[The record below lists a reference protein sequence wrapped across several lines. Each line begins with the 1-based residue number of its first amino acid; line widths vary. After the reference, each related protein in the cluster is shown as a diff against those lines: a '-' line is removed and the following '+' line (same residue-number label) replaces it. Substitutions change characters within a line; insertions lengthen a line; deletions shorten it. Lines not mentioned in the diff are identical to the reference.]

1 MNQTPPPSDITAPDA
16 SAAEPL
22 DAPAFDELDAILD
35 ELRTRNDETPQ
46 WEFCEGFMAALLCC
60 RRPIAA
66 SEYLPVLLGTDEA
79 PKGDVATADGS
90 FADTVQQQRFMQLW
104 LQRWRE
110 VAQALSA
117 DVESLD
123 DDRAYQPEVMDVRGA
138 VASLPLEEQA
148 AMAGQELPSFG
159 QVWALGFMFA
169 VESWPEEWA
178 APRDKQ
184 AAGRL
189 DEDLQALVAMTE
201 DDTGPPALC
210 MYSEDGP
217 ASVSEARLDAFGEA
231 LWSVYDLYDL
241 WQGIGPRVETV
252 HKVATPGR
260 NEPCWCGSGK
270 KYKKCH
276 GAG

>member
-1 MNQTPPPSDITAPDA
+1 MNPIPSSSDTAAPDA
-16 SAAEPL
+16 AGPL

-35 ELRTRNDETPQ
+35 ELRARNDETPQ
-46 WEFCEGFMAALLCC
+46 WEFCEGFMAALICC

-79 PKGDVATADGS
+79 PVGDAAADGS
-90 FADTVQQQRFMQLW
+90 FADAAQQQRFMQLW
-104 LQRWRE
+104 SQRWRE

-123 DDRAYQPEVMDVRGA
+123 DERAYQPEVMDVRGA

-148 AMAGQELPSFG
+148 AMAGQALPSFG

-169 VESWPEEWA
+169 VESWPEEWV

-184 AAGRL
+184 AAERL

-201 DDTGPPALC
+201 DDTGPPELC
-210 MYSEDGP
+210 MFSEDGP
-217 ASVSEARLDAFGEA
+217 ASVSEARVDAFGEA

-241 WQGIGPRVETV
+241 WRGIGPRVETV
-252 HKVATPGR
+252 RKVATPGR
-260 NEPCWCGSGK
+260 NDPCWCGSGK

>member
-1 MNQTPPPSDITAPDA
+1 MNPTLPSSDPAAPDA

-22 DAPAFDELDAILD
+22 DSAAFDELDAILD

-66 SEYLPVLLGTDEA
+66 SEYLPVLIGTDDA
-79 PKGDVATADGS
+79 PEGDTAADGS
-90 FADTVQQQRFMQLW
+90 FAGAAQQQRFMALW
-104 LQRWRE
+104 QRRWGE
-110 VAQALSA
+110 VARALSA

-123 DDRAYQPEVMDVRGA
+123 DERAYQPEVMDVRGA
-138 VASLPLEEQA
+138 VGSLPLEEQA
-148 AMAGQELPSFG
+148 AMAEQELPSFG

-169 VESWPEEWA
+169 VESWPEEWV

-184 AAGRL
+184 AAERL
-189 DEDLQALVAMTE
+189 DEALQAMVAMTE
-201 DDTGPPALC
+201 DDTGAPALC

-231 LWSVYDLYDL
+231 LWGVYDLYDL
-241 WQGIGPRVETV
+241 WHSIGPRVETV
-252 HKVATPGR
+252 RKAATPGR
-260 NEPCWCGSGK
+260 NDPCWCGSGK

>member
-1 MNQTPPPSDITAPDA
+1 MNPTSPSSDPAAPDA

-22 DAPAFDELDAILD
+22 DAAAFDELDAILD
-35 ELRTRNDETPQ
+35 ELRTRDDETPQ

-66 SEYLPVLLGTDEA
+66 SEYLPVLLGTGEA
-79 PKGDVATADGS
+79 PEGGTGAHGS
-90 FADTVQQQRFMQLW
+90 FADAAQQQRFMQLW
-104 LQRWRE
+104 SQRWRE

-138 VASLPLEEQA
+138 VASLPQAEQA
-148 AMAGQELPSFG
+148 AMAEQELPSFG
-159 QVWALGFMFA
+159 QIWALGFMFA
-169 VESWPEEWA
+169 VESWPEEWV
-178 APRDKQ
+178 APRDRQ
-184 AAGRL
+184 AAQRL

-201 DDTGPPALC
+201 DDSGPPALC
-210 MYSEDGP
+210 MFSEDGP
-217 ASVSEARLDAFGEA
+217 ASVSEARVDAFGEA

-252 HKVATPGR
+252 RKAATPGR
-260 NEPCWCGSGK
+260 NDPCWCGSGK

-276 GAG
+276 GAS

>member
-1 MNQTPPPSDITAPDA
+1 MNQTSPPSACAAPDVPPA
-16 SAAEPL
+16 L
-22 DAPAFDELDAILD
+22 DSQTFDELDALLD

-46 WEFCEGFMAALLCC
+46 WEFCEGFMAALICC
-60 RRPIAA
+60 RRAIPA
-66 SEYLPVLLGTDEA
+66 SEYLPVLLGTDEGTGDGAAA
-79 PKGDVATADGS
+79 PDGS
-90 FADTVQQQRFMQLW
+90 FADAEQQQRFMQLW
-104 LQRWRE
+104 LQRWHE
-110 VAQALSA
+110 VAGALVA

-123 DDRAYQPEVMDVRGA
+123 DERAYQPEVMDVRGA

-169 VESWPEEWA
+169 VENWPEEWV

>member
-1 MNQTPPPSDITAPDA
+1 MNPTPPSSDPAAPGA

-22 DAPAFDELDAILD
+22 DAAVFDELDAILD
-35 ELRTRNDETPQ
+35 ELRTRDDETPQ

-66 SEYLPVLLGTDEA
+66 SEYLPVLLGTGEA
-79 PKGDVATADGS
+79 PEGDTGAHGS
-90 FADTVQQQRFMQLW
+90 FADAAQQQRFMQLW
-104 LQRWRE
+104 SQRWRE

-138 VASLPLEEQA
+138 VASLPPAEQA

-169 VESWPEEWA
+169 VESWPEEWV
-178 APRDKQ
+178 APRDRQ

-189 DEDLQALVAMTE
+189 DEALQAMVAMTE
-201 DDTGPPALC
+201 DDTGAPALC

-231 LWSVYDLYDL
+231 LWGVYDLYEL
-241 WQGIGPRVETV
+241 WRSIGPRVETV

-260 NEPCWCGSGK
+260 NDPCWCGSGK